1 MGVLGDVWGGIKKV
15 AGVTPLGMVAKAG
28 YGILDRMANPPQVST
43 EDAKADRD
51 RSTELYNQMMA
62 ERANTPVYVPPTVT
76 NREVGVNDVHANNA
90 TAVNT
95 GPVERVGTSAVAAPQ
110 DVTLGG
116 RAQGVSA
123 RDVLAPQVGP
133 AMQAGVVQTGA
144 AQIADTQGQEIRAK
158 QLGAVDLMQG
168 AATGAAP
175 SAAAA
180 QQARGLQDLTA
191 TQTGLAAQAHGNQGV
206 FARREA
212 MRNIADMGSRQTLDS
227 ALLRATEMATA
238 RGQLTGA
245 LSDVRGTDTGT
256 AVHQADLTQ
265 GTNLANMGEAGTTGR
280 ANAAASNDMSRF
292 GTQIATDVAAGNAN
306 RGLTADTTSAAAQNA
321 RDVDVAGVQAGN
333 VARGIGVATAN
344 ADRTLTAT
352 TRNAN
357 AADANANQ
365 NADRSTNVGVGN
377 ANRDLAGQTTNQGAH
392 IGAETTNAANNLTAQ
407 QTNVGSGLSA
417 NSQRIAESGNKTNAV
432 LQANNQV
439 MGGTAQAANIDA
451 GNIATMQKSDAAV
464 IGGGASAGAAA
475 LQGSDERIKKD
486 ISRTPDDQVDDFL
499 KAMESHNYRYKD
511 PAEGAGQRHGPMA
524 QELEKSEMGRS
535 VVKQGPDGVKRVDTD
550 AFVLALAGAVA
561 RKMRQ
566 SKGGARAQS

>member
-1 MGVLGDVWGGIKKV
+1 MAWYDYIPTV
-15 AGVTPLGMVAKAG
+15 AVAKLAKKG
-28 YGILDRMANPPQVST
+28 VDAVSGTLDRAANPPVVST

-62 ERANTPVYVPPTVT
+62 ERANTPVYVPPPVT
-76 NREVGVNDVHANNA
+76 SREVGVNDVHANNA

-110 DVTLGG
+110 DVVLGG

-158 QLGAVDLMQG
+158 QLGAVDLIG
-168 AATGAAP
+168 AAARGAGP
-175 SAAAA
+175 SVAEA

-212 MRNIADMGSRQTLDS
+212 MRNIADMGSRQTLDNS
-227 ALLRATEMATA
+227 LLRATEMATA

-265 GTNLANMGEAGTTGR
+265 GANLANMGEAGLTGR
-280 ANAAASNDMSRF
+280 TNAAASNDMTRF
-292 GTQIATDVAAGNAN
+292 GTQIATDVAAANAN

-333 VARGIGVATAN
+333 VGRGIGVATAN

-392 IGAETTNAANNLTAQ
+392 ITGEQLNQGADLTKQ
-407 QTNVGSGLSA
+407 QINTSAGLTA
-417 NSQRIAESGNKTNAV
+417 NSQRIAEAGNKTNAA

-439 MGGTAQAANIDA
+439 MGGTAQAANIEA
-451 GNIATMQKSDAAV
+451 GNNATIQKNDAAI
-464 IGGGASAGAAA
+464 IGGVATAGA
-475 LQGSDERIKKD
+475 GSDERIKKD
-486 ISRTPDDQVDDFL
+486 ISRTPDAQVDDFL

-511 PAEGAGQRHGPMA
+511 PAEGEGQRHGPMA